1 MSTATLLLNPI
12 AFSIGAIK
20 VHWYG
25 LILGLAALVGLY
37 LAIREGKRFG
47 IPQEFFMD
55 MLLLG
60 VPSAIIGA
68 RIYYVAFKWEDYRD
82 NLWDVFKIWNG
93 GIAIYGALIGAII
106 CAVIYF
112 RYKGYNFWRIAD
124 ICAPGLLI
132 GQAIGTAGVTLSIRK
147 PTVDRRK

>member
-47 IPQEFFMD
+47 IPQEFLWICCCWVFLR
-55 MLLLG
+55 LLLE
-60 VPSAIIGA
+60 
-68 RIYYVAFKWEDYRD
+68 R
-82 NLWDVFKIWNG
+82 VF
-93 GIAIYGALIGAII
+93 
-106 CAVIYF
+106 
-112 RYKGYNFWRIAD
+112 
-124 ICAPGLLI
+124 
-132 GQAIGTAGVTLSIRK
+132 TM
-147 PTVDRRK
+147 